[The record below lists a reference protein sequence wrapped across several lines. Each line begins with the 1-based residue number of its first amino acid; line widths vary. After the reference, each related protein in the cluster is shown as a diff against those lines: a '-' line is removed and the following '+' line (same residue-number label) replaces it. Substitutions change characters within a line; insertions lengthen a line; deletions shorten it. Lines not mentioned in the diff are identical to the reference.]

1 MARLIALLHPSPG
14 GGPELGALVGG
25 FLIMMAA
32 LAVLTP
38 HRHSRGPIASPE
50 GTRRALL
57 YALFYALCAACF
69 ERIVS
74 PALLGDHGSP
84 WLLALGDV
92 MFVTL
97 GLYAWV
103 MIIAEGHPFAD
114 FGLTW
119 GPPARM
125 GLAFVMGIGAAVL
138 VGFEPYRLL
147 LTDAV
152 HPTSDRAVFA
162 LLFATVG
169 SALPEELIFRG
180 FLQGSLTRRFRRWAR
195 IALPALAFTA
205 VRALRFLPGSDLPLD
220 DWLFYVFGTVL
231 PLGLWWGLMRDW
243 SGGSIWPGLVSHV
256 LVALGHAL
264 AGYTPADI

>member
-1 MARLIALLHPSPG
+1 MEGLNGILHPAPG
-14 GGPELGALVGG
+14 GGPELGALVAG
-25 FLIMMAA
+25 FVLLMAG

-38 HRHSRGPIASPE
+38 HRHSRGPIASPG

-57 YALFYALCAACF
+57 YALFYGLCAICF
-69 ERIVS
+69 GRIVNT
-74 PALLGDHGSP
+74 ALLGEQGSP

-92 MFVTL
+92 LFVTL
-97 GLYAWV
+97 GLFAWV
-103 MIIAEGHPFAD
+103 MMIAEGHSFSD
-114 FGLTW
+114 FGLRW
-119 GPPARM
+119 GPPGRM
-125 GLAFVMGIGAAVL
+125 ALAFMMGMGAALL
-138 VGFEPYRLL
+138 VAFEPYRMLL
-147 LTDAV
+147 ADQV
-152 HPTSDRAVFA
+152 HPTTDRAVFA

-180 FLQGSLTRRFRRWAR
+180 YLQSSLMKRHRRWAR

-205 VRALRFLPGSDLPLD
+205 VRAFRFMPGSDLPLD

-243 SGGSIWPGLVSHV
+243 TGGSIWPGLVSHAV
-256 LVALGHAL
+256 VAFVTAL